1 MAGRALQFLGRSDR
15 GVAHNRP
22 YAGGYVLDR
31 HGAPRRNIHAL
42 QVEVCRSAYLDAEMR
57 DVGPRFA
64 GVARLLAQMVRS
76 LAAQVSGLTSGDTIR
91 QAAE

>member
-31 HGAPRRNIHAL
+31 HGRPGLGINAL
-42 QVEVCRSAYLDAEMR
+42 QLEVCRTLYLDAR
-57 DVGPRFA
+57 LAGTSARLP
-64 GVARLLAQMVRS
+64 GVARLIAELVRTLADEVLPDRRDYGLP
-76 LAAQVSGLTSGDTIR
+76 LAA
-91 QAAE
+91 E